1 MSCANNHC
9 TERTHSYLQPGLN
22 YIIVY
27 VCCTCFPILFSFIML
42 FFVPIFLF
50 CVCICSSEKERYMF
64 KLTISRY
71 VIGLNYDG
79 ANMFVLVLTNRNK

>member
-1 MSCANNHC
+1 
-9 TERTHSYLQPGLN
+9 
-22 YIIVY
+22 
-27 VCCTCFPILFSFIML
+27 
-42 FFVPIFLF
+42 
-50 CVCICSSEKERYMF
+50 MF